1 MFKKILLALTVVMLV
16 GFGAMGE
23 TKASVDLGFP
33 FVQNYTKQLY
43 NAGNQNWSLCQ
54 GADGVMYF
62 GNSEGLMVFDG
73 EHWQLY
79 RMPNRII
86 VRSVAADTTGK
97 VFVGGYAEF
106 GYWANDKNG
115 RFTYQS
121 LTHLLPDTNELRNEV
136 WKIYVDG
143 DKVYFQSFSAIY
155 LYQHGKV
162 KLIKGEQAFLFL
174 LKARNRFFVEGI
186 GAGLFEVK
194 GDLLSPLPNSEA
206 LGETGVLTIL
216 PYKEDQFLIGT
227 AKDGLFIYDGQEF
240 TPWVTEADYLLKT
253 SQLNNG
259 AMVQGKYFAFGTIL
273 NGVIILDEEGKIV
286 QHVNKLKG
294 LQNNTVLNLYTDRMQ
309 NLWTGLDNGIDR
321 IEVNSPLFYYFDKS
335 GKFGTV
341 YSSIIHDNKIYI
353 GTNQGL
359 FYSDW
364 SASKNR
370 SLDPFDFK
378 LIENSQGQVWDLSLV
393 GGQLICGHNA
403 GSFRVVGNSIQKISD
418 VNGGW
423 VMQRLSS
430 NPDLLLQGTYTGLVV
445 YKRDENGNWNFSH
458 KVADFSE
465 PSRYVEEDNT
475 GYIWVSHNYRGLYKL
490 TLSNDFKIVKASR
503 KYDQKDG
510 LPGNYN
516 INVFKLENRIV
527 FSSDSGFYVYDE
539 ISDKL
544 LKYNQLNNKLGSFAT
559 SGSVIRANTKKYW
572 LIDHGKV
579 ALADFTEPGKVKVN
593 SSQFHMLSGH
603 MVQFYEN
610 ISRISNSMYLISI
623 DDGFVVYNAAVQ
635 QPNRT
640 ALPAVVIRK
649 VENTTSR
656 LTTIADT
663 GKPGNE
669 LEIPY
674 NRNNIRITY
683 ALPYYSQGKARYQYQ
698 LEGYSDGWSEWSAD
712 AQKDFT
718 NLDKG
723 NYKFLVRAKIGEE
736 AISPVTVFRFTVLPP
751 WYASAWAITFYL
763 VFTLVLLFLLRQ
775 LYQQKLKRDQQRIL
789 EKLEQEK
796 QEFLQQEAL
805 ANEQKIVKLKNE
817 QLKTELAAKSRELA
831 NSALNIVSKNE
842 MLQSLRDEINQ
853 LKDAAGKKVP
863 DDQLKK
869 IQKIIDD
876 GMGNERDWDLFE
888 SSFNETHE
896 NYFKKLKSRYPELT
910 PNDLKF
916 CAYLRMNMSSKEIAS
931 LLNITVRGVEIRR
944 YRLRKRLNMEHEKNL
959 VEFLMEI

>member
-1 MFKKILLALTVVMLV
+1 MYRKILRALFIVLIL
-16 GFGAMGE
+16 GLGAVTESGA
-23 TKASVDLGFP
+23 TVDLGFP
-33 FVQNYTKQLY
+33 FIQNYTKLLY
-43 NAGNQNWSLCQ
+43 QAGNQNWSVCESQ
-54 GADGVMYF
+54 DGVMYY
-62 GNSEGLMVFDG
+62 GNSEGLMAYDG

-86 VRSVAADTTGK
+86 VRSVAADDNGK
-97 VFVGGYAEF
+97 VYVGGYAEF
-106 GYWANDKNG
+106 GYWANNNTGKFTYHSLTNLIEDKN
-115 RFTYQS
+115 
-121 LTHLLPDTNELRNEV
+121 ELKNEV
-136 WKIYVDG
+136 WKIYVEKDR
-143 DKVYFQSFSAIY
+143 VLFQTFSALY
-155 LYQHGKV
+155 LYQHGKMKVV
-162 KLIKGEQAFLFL
+162 KGPHAFLFL
-174 LKARNRFFVEGI
+174 LKARDRYFVEVI
-186 GAGLFEVK
+186 QQGLFELK
-194 GDLLSPLPNSEA
+194 GDSLVKLQNSNVPG
-206 LGETGVLTIL
+206 LTSVHTIL
-216 PYKEDQFLIGT
+216 PFKEDQFLVGT
-227 AKDGLFIYDGQEF
+227 SKNGVFVYDGEEF
-240 TPWVTEADYLLKT
+240 TPWQNEAHQLLKQY
-253 SQLNNG
+253 QLNNG
-259 AMVQGKYFAFGTIL
+259 AVVQGKYFAFGTIL
-273 NGVIILDEEGKIV
+273 SGVIILNDEGQVV

-294 LQNNTVLNLYTDRMQ
+294 LQNNTVLNVYTDRMQ

-341 YSSIIHDNKIYI
+341 YSSIIYDNKIYI

-359 FYSDW
+359 FYSNW
-364 SASKNR
+364 SATENR
-370 SLDPFDFK
+370 SLQPFDFT

-393 GGQLICGHNA
+393 GGELICGHNA
-403 GSFRVVGNSIQKISD
+403 GSFRVMGNTIQKISD

-423 VMQRLSS
+423 TIQRLKS
-430 NPDLLLQGTYTGLVV
+430 NPELLLQGTYTGLVV
-445 YKRDENGNWNFSH
+445 YKRNDSGNWSFSH
-458 KVADFSE
+458 KVGNFGE
-465 PSRYVEEDNT
+465 PSRYVQEDNT

-490 TLSNDFKIVKASR
+490 TLSDDYRQVKSSR
-503 KYDQKDG
+503 KYDQADG

-516 INVFKLENRIV
+516 INVFDLENRIV
-527 FSSDSGFYVYDE
+527 FSTDSGFYVYDE
-539 ISDKL
+539 ISDRFR
-544 LKYNQLNNKLGSFAT
+544 KYNELNKKLGSFAA
-559 SGSVIRANTKKYW
+559 SGSVIKANNKKYW

-579 ALADFTEPGKVKVN
+579 ALADFSEAGTVKVN

-610 ISRISNSMYLISI
+610 ISRISNNMYLISI

-635 QPNRT
+635 QPQRT

-649 VENTTSR
+649 VQNTTNR
-656 LTTIADT
+656 LSTMADT
-663 GKPGNE
+663 GNPGNTVE
-669 LEIPY
+669 VAY

-683 ALPYYSQGKARYQYQ
+683 ALPYYSQGKAMYQYK
-698 LEGYSDGWSEWSAD
+698 LEGYSSNWSDWSSD

-718 NLDKG
+718 NLNQGD
-723 NYKFLVRAKIGEE
+723 YRFLVRAKIGED
-736 AISPVTVFRFTVLPP
+736 AVSPVTAFTFTVLPP
-751 WYASAWAITFYL
+751 WYASFWAFAFYVL
-763 VFTLVLLFLLRQ
+763 VAVVLLFLFRH
-775 LYQQKLKRDQQRIL
+775 LYQRKLKRDQQRIH
-789 EKLEQEK
+789 EKMEQEK

-817 QLKTELAAKSRELA
+817 QLQAELAAKSRELT

-853 LKDAAGKKVP
+853 IKDVAGKKVP

-869 IQKIIDD
+869 IQKIIDE

-896 NYFKKLKSRYPELT
+896 NYFKKLKSRYPDLT

>member
-1 MFKKILLALTVVMLV
+1 MLV